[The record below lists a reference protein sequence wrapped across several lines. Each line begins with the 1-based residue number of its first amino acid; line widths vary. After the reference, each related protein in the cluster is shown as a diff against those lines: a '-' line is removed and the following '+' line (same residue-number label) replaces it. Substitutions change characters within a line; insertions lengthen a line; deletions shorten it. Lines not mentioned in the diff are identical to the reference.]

1 MSGLGGR
8 RRGQRRVQGEAARAQ
23 RVASGRHAT
32 LAQQQLRPV
41 LQVLLADTF
50 AVAVLFTPVF

>member
-41 LQVLLADTF
+41 LQVLHIL
-50 AVAVLFTPVF
+50 LIHSR